1 LLFIPAGQKL
11 APIEGDAMNIFG
23 LGLWEL
29 LLIAMIGCLPVIFA
43 AIIITLVVYS
53 REPRRPDKG

>member
-1 LLFIPAGQKL
+1 
-11 APIEGDAMNIFG
+11 MNIFG